1 MFKLFFLLKEG
12 ILNFSRARL
21 AAIITVLTIGLSL
34 TILGIFAVGIV
45 NLSNLFNNFYKKVTL
60 EVFLSPAIS
69 DSQIQKLKRQIL
81 TIPGVAEVIYIS
93 PQEALRKFQKDFGA
107 DLVGVLD
114 ENPLP
119 PSFRVQLQSQFTNV
133 EKVDRIVERIRKL
146 KNVDEVLFQREIVRL
161 VNEYFFIGVLFS
173 LITGI
178 VLFVI
183 TTLLIFN
190 TIRLSIHG
198 RKNLIEIM
206 KLVGATPFFI
216 KGPFLFEGILQG
228 IIGALFSGGFLW
240 LLKEIVRSVLFPQ
253 FQIPEFIF
261 GSLLVMGMVLGFI
274 GSTISVNKYLRY

>member
-60 EVFLSPAIS
+60 EVFISPAAS

-81 TIPGVAEVIYIS
+81 TVPGVADVIYIS

-133 EKVDRIVERIRKL
+133 EKVDRIVERIQKL

-228 IIGALFSGGFLW
+228 VVGSLLAGGFLW
-240 LLKEIVRSVLFPQ
+240 LLKELIRGILFPQ
-253 FQIPEFIF
+253 FQIPDFIF